1 MANNVYIGMR
11 YVPIFD
17 GDWDNTKSYEALTIV
32 TYGNNSYTSKKPV
45 PVGTLPTD
53 TTYWAL
59 TGNLNGMIIALQND
73 VGTLQ
78 GDMTTAQS
86 DILALQTF
94 DSSIRD
100 SLNYPVHKVM
110 LIMDSYGGRT
120 NSDGKTVA
128 QVLEDITG
136 LDVDCIWQS
145 GGAVYNGTITSL
157 VNGYSGDGTVYDTV
171 IYAAGANDEAYALS
185 NWAAMPGAFASLA
198 TAINT
203 KFPNAKNKFMACIGQ
218 TFKRDTTFT
227 SEKNR
232 YLLLAYRDFSRT
244 NKFGYIWNSEYI
256 LRNDNFLE
264 ADLCHPNSNGINK
277 LARYFADFLRTGHLD
292 VNEYQAVT
300 GVDMASRSYY
310 YTMFRHNEVVV
321 CRMMGAQCFI
331 ANAGSTSIALDGT
344 YHDLVTFD
352 HYLVNVDTTNS
363 AMFCADSNNQI
374 VYKNGSYTE
383 IGECE
388 LFVKNGVL
396 GGYLK
401 TFGTTG
407 IVGGF
412 HVSGPS
418 LVFNEY

>member
-17 GDWDNTKSYEALTIV
+17 GNWDATKGYEPLTIV
-32 TYGNNSYTSKKPV
+32 EYGNNSYTSKKPV
-45 PVGTLPTD
+45 PAGTLPTD
-53 TTYWAL
+53 TNYWAL
-59 TGNLNGMIIALQND
+59 TGNLNGMIASLQND
-73 VGTLQ
+73 VSALQ
-78 GDMTTAQS
+78 IDMTGVQAVTNS
-86 DILALQTF
+86 L
-94 DSSIRD
+94 SN
-100 SLNYPVHKVM
+100 SLNYPPHKVM

-120 NSDGKTVA
+120 NSDGKTMA
-128 QVLEDITG
+128 EVLEDVTG

-145 GGAVYNGTITSL
+145 GAAVYNGTITSL
-157 VNGYSGDGTVYDTV
+157 VNSYSGDGTLYDTV
-171 IYAAGANDEAYALS
+171 IYAGGANDEAYTLG
-185 NWAAMPGAFASLA
+185 NWAAMPGAFAALA
-198 TAINT
+198 TAIDT

-218 TFKRDTTFT
+218 TFKRDVTFT

-232 YLLLAYRDFSRT
+232 YLLLAYRDFSRV
-244 NKFGYIWNSEYI
+244 NGYGYIWNSEYI
-256 LRNDNFLE
+256 LRNDQLLE
-264 ADLCHPNSNGINK
+264 SDMCHPNSNGINK

-292 VNEYQAVT
+292 VNEYVAVT
-300 GVDMASRSYY
+300 GVDMASRTYY
-310 YTMFRHNEVVV
+310 YTMFRHNEIVKCV
-321 CRMMGAQCFI
+321 MMGAQCFI
-331 ANAGSTSIALDGT
+331 ANAGSTSVPLDGS

-374 VYKNGSYTE
+374 VYKNGTYTE

-412 HVSGPS
+412 HVAGPS

>member
-59 TGNLNGMIIALQND
+59 TGNLNGMISALQND

-128 QVLEDITG
+128 QVLEDMTG
-136 LDVDCIWQS
+136 LDIDCIWQS

-157 VNGYSGDGTVYDTV
+157 VNNYSGDGTVYDTV
-171 IYAAGANDEAYALS
+171 IYAGGANDEAYTQS
-185 NWAAMPGAFASLA
+185 NWASMGTAFSALA

-232 YLLLAYRDFSRT
+232 YLLLAYRDHSR
-244 NKFGYIWNSEYI
+244 NCGFGYIWNSEYI
-256 LRNDNFLE
+256 LRND
-264 ADLCHPNSNGINK
+264 
-277 LARYFADFLRTGHLD
+277 
-292 VNEYQAVT
+292 
-300 GVDMASRSYY
+300 
-310 YTMFRHNEVVV
+310 
-321 CRMMGAQCFI
+321 
-331 ANAGSTSIALDGT
+331 AL
-344 YHDLVTFD
+344 L
-352 HYLVNVDTTNS
+352 
-363 AMFCADSNNQI
+363 
-374 VYKNGSYTE
+374 
-383 IGECE
+383 
-388 LFVKNGVL
+388 
-396 GGYLK
+396 
-401 TFGTTG
+401 
-407 IVGGF
+407 
-412 HVSGPS
+412 
-418 LVFNEY
+418 